1 MAGLVIDASVAV
13 KWFVNEDR
21 AAEAQALLSL
31 DSDLLAPTSILY
43 EIFHAL
49 WDKARTGLLPASR
62 LPELADVVPTPFTAL
77 IPLEHLYAAA
87 AAMAQSHTLAIYDC
101 AYIALAMREHAELV
115 TADERMF
122 AVARRVKVK
131 ARLL

>member
-1 MAGLVIDASVAV
+1 VAGLVIDASVAV

-21 AAEAQALLSL
+21 AAEAQVFLTL

-49 WDKARTGLLPASR
+49 WDKARLGLLPANR
-62 LPELADVVPTPFTAL
+62 LPEFAQVIAAPFSALTPM
-77 IPLEHLYAAA
+77 EHLYAAA
-87 AAMAQSHTLAIYDC
+87 AGMAQLERLPIYDC
-101 AYIALAMREHAELV
+101 AYVALAQREHAELV

-122 AVARRVKVK
+122 AVARKMKVG